1 MKVLLLRPNSIII
14 ATPAPLGLGY
24 IAGALR
30 SARGDTIEILDGRQ
44 RRWPLARMRQRVREF
59 GPDLVGISAINFEMK
74 EAHELAAA
82 ARAEAPQAPV
92 IVGGPYA
99 SANREAILDDPNV
112 TAVVV
117 GEGEATVVELVN
129 ALESGA
135 DLGGVKGII
144 HRDQGQAVFT
154 GERELISDVD
164 RLELAWDLID
174 PRRYFT
180 RFGRSENIIQKDYRT
195 TNIFTSRGC
204 PYQCIFCH
212 NVFGKAFR
220 PRSAEHV
227 LAEIEMLAARYDIHE
242 LDIVDD
248 SFSQSLVRA
257 KAICRGL
264 IDRQLPLHLM
274 LPNGIRGDRTD
285 PEFLD
290 LLRDAGFFRIA
301 FAVESA
307 SPRIQ
312 PLIGKSID
320 LDQVRWSIS
329 EVWRRGMFPTGYFI
343 QGFPTETYEDMLLT
357 ADWAASSDLLV
368 ASFFYLL
375 PFPGTAVARMTD
387 QDLTAVRFRDYSTR
401 VVNLSAATDEQLRLA
416 NKIAYRRFYL
426 NPRRLSRIAARAPKN
441 LRSLINVWLAFRL
454 LFQDSVNQ

>member
-1 MKVLLLRPNSIII
+1 MRPNSIII

-30 SARGDTIEILDGRQ
+30 QARGDTIEVLDGRQ
-44 RRWPLARMRQRVREF
+44 RRWPLGRMRQRIREF
-59 GPDLVGISAINFEMK
+59 APDLVGISAINFEMK

-82 ARAEAPQAPV
+82 AKAEAPRAPV
-92 IVGGPYA
+92 IIGGPYA
-99 SANREAILDDPNV
+99 SANREAILDDPALD
-112 TAVVV
+112 AVVV
-117 GEGEATVVELVN
+117 GEGEATAVELVS
-129 ALESGA
+129 AYKSGA
-135 DLGGVKGII
+135 DLSAVKGII
-144 HRDQGQAVFT
+144 HRAQGEKIFT
-154 GERELISDVD
+154 GERELIHDVD
-164 RLELAWDLID
+164 SLEMAWDLID
-174 PRRYFT
+174 PRRYFH
-180 RFGRSENIIQKDYRT
+180 RLGRSENIIQKDHRT

-220 PRSAEHV
+220 PRSAANV
-227 LAEIEMLAARYDIHE
+227 LAEISMLAQRYGVRE

-248 SFSQSLVRA
+248 SFSQSLLRA
-257 KAICRGL
+257 KEICRGI
-264 IDRQLPLHLM
+264 IDAGLHLHLM

-285 PEFLD
+285 PDFLD

-329 EVWRRGMFPTGYFI
+329 EVYRRGMFPTGYFI

-357 ADWAASSDLLV
+357 AEWAATSDLLV

-375 PFPGTAVARMTD
+375 PFPGTAVAKMTD
-387 QDLTAVRFRDYSTR
+387 RDLTSVRFRDYSTR

-416 NKIAYRRFYL
+416 NKLAYRRFYL
-426 NPRRLSRIAARAPKN
+426 NPRRMARIAARAPKN
-441 LRSLINVWLAFRL
+441 ARSLINVFLALRL

>member
-1 MKVLLLRPNSIII
+1 MRPNSIII
-14 ATPAPLGLGY
+14 ATPVPLGLGY

-30 SARGDTIEILDGRQ
+30 KARGDTIEVLDGRQ
-44 RRWPLARMRQRVREF
+44 RRWPLARMRQRIREF
-59 GPDLVGISAINFEMK
+59 APDLVGISAINFEMK

-82 ARAEAPQAPV
+82 AKAEAPRAPV
-92 IVGGPYA
+92 IIGGPYA
-99 SANREAILDDPNV
+99 SANREAILDDPGID
-112 TAVVV
+112 AVVV
-117 GEGEATVVELVN
+117 GEGEATVVELVS
-129 ALESGA
+129 ALEAGA
-135 DLGGVKGII
+135 GLGGVKGII
-144 HRDQGQAVFT
+144 HRQGGEKIFT
-154 GERELISDVD
+154 GERELISDLD
-164 RLELAWDLID
+164 SLEMAWDLID
-174 PRRYFT
+174 PTRYYH
-180 RFGRSENIIQKDYRT
+180 RFGRSENIIQIDHRT

-220 PRSAEHV
+220 PRSAENV
-227 LAEIEMLAARYDIHE
+227 LAEISMLAERYHVHE
-242 LDIVDD
+242 IDIVDD

-257 KAICRGL
+257 KAICAGIIDRGL
-264 IDRQLPLHLM
+264 RLHLM

-307 SPRIQ
+307 SPRVQ

-329 EVWRRGMFPTGYFI
+329 EVLRRGMFPTGYFI
-343 QGFPTETYEDMLLT
+343 QGFPTETYDDMLLT
-357 ADWAASSDLLV
+357 ADWAATSDLLV

-375 PFPGTAVARMTD
+375 PFPGTAVAKMTS

-401 VVNLSAATDEQLRLA
+401 VVNLSAASDEQLRLA

-426 NPRRLSRIAARAPKN
+426 NPRRIARIVRRAPKN
-441 LRSLINVWLAFRL
+441 ARSLINGYLAFRL